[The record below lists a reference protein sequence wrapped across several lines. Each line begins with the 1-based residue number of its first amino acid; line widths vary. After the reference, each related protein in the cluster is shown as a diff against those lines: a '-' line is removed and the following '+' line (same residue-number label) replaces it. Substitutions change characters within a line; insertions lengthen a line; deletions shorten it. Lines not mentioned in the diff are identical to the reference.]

1 MLSESRLIRVL
12 KYPDFRLLWI
22 GAFLSFTG
30 SQVQNVAR
38 GFFVY
43 QLTHDSFKLGVVA
56 FASSVPVFC
65 FGLATGS
72 ISDRIDKRLVLIW
85 TQVIFAINAFYLAG
99 ATYFHF
105 IQYWQIVLISLLS
118 GTVSAVE
125 MPTRQGIV
133 SRVVPRE
140 ELAAAV
146 PINAMTFNVARILG
160 PVVGAYVLT
169 QAGVA
174 ACYLV
179 DGLSF
184 TALIWSGFAIKSD
197 LKPLQEEAGPLKDL
211 ILEGALYTV
220 KDHRLRALFFLES
233 LTACFGLA
241 YLPLMPAY
249 MARILNF
256 TQPKALAAALG
267 AAYTAVGI
275 GALAGLAFCIR
286 FADSKHK
293 GRIIQGAMGLM
304 AVGLLVLAFN
314 RNASIA
320 FIALGAIGMGAITQ
334 LNTTNALFQILSPA
348 RLRGRV
354 LAMHIW
360 ALNGLSPFGVLLCS
374 KIASTSHPNVGST
387 SIFEAGLPLA
397 MFFCGTFM
405 LIGMIAALL
414 SRRGLSGLY
423 VDEGAIP
430 V

>member
-1 MLSESRLIRVL
+1 
-12 KYPDFRLLWI
+12 
-22 GAFLSFTG
+22 
-30 SQVQNVAR
+30 
-38 GFFVY
+38 
-43 QLTHDSFKLGVVA
+43 
-56 FASSVPVFC
+56 
-65 FGLATGS
+65 
-72 ISDRIDKRLVLIW
+72 
-85 TQVIFAINAFYLAG
+85 
-99 ATYFHF
+99 
-105 IQYWQIVLISLLS
+105 
-118 GTVSAVE
+118 
-125 MPTRQGIV
+125 
-133 SRVVPRE
+133 
-140 ELAAAV
+140 
-146 PINAMTFNVARILG
+146 MTFNVARILG